1 MKKIAL
7 YCLQLLAIVGVASL
21 TSCGG
26 SDTVTPVGTPTIKT
40 ENGATYTTKKFEKGE
55 VVKVKVTAE
64 IPGGAQI
71 FQVWRKVG
79 TGAATDVSSTYSA
92 QFPASGATTYTKTFD
107 ITVAETFNTTTPA
120 ENNVVFT
127 FRVRN
132 SSMTAG
138 TFIEATYSYEVV
150 AQGQGGG
157 GGVAPLL
164 RASATVTL
172 GAQGSSTPSY
182 AISVALT
189 TGTSNGLYSTS
200 QVQTLSASAKKS
212 IDLTFG
218 VLNASGNA
226 ATGADAT
233 APSLISPSVRKTKG
247 FTDVF
252 DNDVNASVTT
262 FKATSLTSLSA
273 VTATNVNN
281 NIDHSSGTSSAVTIE
296 QNKVYSFVNAQGK
309 KGYILIKTLT
319 GTQDTRDAQIDVLVQ
334 Q

>member
-1 MKKIAL
+1 MKKIAM

-26 SDTVTPVGTPTIKT
+26 SDTITPVGTPTIKT

-127 FRVRN
+127 FKVRN

-138 TFIEATYSYEVV
+138 TFIEATYSYEVA

-164 RASATVTL
+164 RTMVTVGLGSQTATAGSYFASSL
-172 GAQGSSTPSY
+172 GA
-182 AISVALT
+182 
-189 TGTSNGLYSTS
+189 NGVY
-200 QVQTLSASAKKS
+200 LSAAAGALSAADRQK
-212 IDLTFG
+212 IDITFG
-218 VLNASGNA
+218 VGD
-226 ATGADAT
+226 ATGIAKLGTEAT
-233 APSLISPSVRKTKG
+233 HNLIMSPSYRNLTNNG
-247 FTDVF
+247 FNNPLET
-252 DNDVNASVTT
+252 NASVTS
-262 FKATSLTSLSA
+262 FKTTTGITSLSGI
-273 VTATNVNN
+273 TATAVN
-281 NIDHSSGTSSAVTIE
+281 NIDHATGTTAFVAFNTG
-296 QNKVYSFVNAQGK
+296 NPVYSFRNAQGA
-309 KGYILIKTLT
+309 KGYIRVASVT
-319 GTQDTRDAQIDVLVQ
+319 GTGDARTANLEVLVQ
-334 Q
+334 VIQ

>member
-1 MKKIAL
+1 MKKIAM

-64 IPGGAQI
+64 IPGGVEI
-71 FQVWRKVG
+71 FQVWRKN
-79 TGAATDVSSTYSA
+79 GAGQNTQVNTFNAL
-92 QFPASGATTYTKTFD
+92 FPAVGATTYTKTFD
-107 ITVAETFNTTTPA
+107 ITVAADEVVGTTI
-120 ENNVVFT
+120 VYT

-138 TFIEATYSYEVV
+138 TFIEATYSYEVA